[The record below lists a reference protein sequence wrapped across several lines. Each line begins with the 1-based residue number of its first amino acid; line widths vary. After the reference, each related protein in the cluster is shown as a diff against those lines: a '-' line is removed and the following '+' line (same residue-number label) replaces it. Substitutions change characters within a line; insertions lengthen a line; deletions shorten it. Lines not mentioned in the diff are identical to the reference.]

1 MSLLVYVNTQRN
13 AATDLAAFRINSM
26 TFCLFVFFAELHPMN
41 NWLFY
46 NGEVI
51 PAGTLIISA
60 NNRGL
65 RFGDGLFETIKVIN
79 ARPDDPFGR
88 GAMPLF
94 HLHMDRLTRG
104 LAVLNMQLPEN
115 YTAAFLTQA
124 IWELCN
130 RNNINGAARVRIT
143 VLRGNGTLF
152 ATEDPFASIIIQAE
166 PLASDYLVLNET
178 GFTIDVC
185 PGIQKSADQLS
196 NLKSNNYLPYVMAAQ
211 YARQH
216 HLNDCLVLNAHNR
229 ICDGTIANVFR
240 VHQNSIYT
248 PPLSEG
254 GVAGVMR
261 QYLLTELPKAGYTVQ
276 EKICTVEDLEA
287 ANEVFLTNALF
298 GIRWVSMFRNKV
310 YSNKLVSELYKV
322 AMLTS

>member
-1 MSLLVYVNTQRN
+1 
-13 AATDLAAFRINSM
+13 
-26 TFCLFVFFAELHPMN
+26 MN
-41 NWLFY
+41 NWLFF

-51 PAGTLIISA
+51 PANTPIISA

-65 RFGDGLFETIKVIN
+65 RFGDGLFETIKVVK
-79 ARPDDPFGR
+79 RE
-88 GAMPLF
+88 MPLF
-94 HLHMDRLTRG
+94 HLHLERLTKG
-104 LAVLNMQLPEN
+104 LSVLNMQLPEN
-115 YTAAFLTQA
+115 YTAVYLTEA
-124 IWELCN
+124 ILELCN
-130 RNNINGAARVRIT
+130 RNNINGVARVRLT
-143 VLRGNGTLF
+143 VVRGNGNLF
-152 ATEDPFASIIIQAE
+152 ATDEPFASIIIQAE
-166 PLASDYLVLNET
+166 PLASDYLAFNET

-185 PGIQKSADQLS
+185 PGIQKSCDQLS

-216 HLNDCLVLNAHNR
+216 QLNDCLVLNAHNR

-261 QYLLTELPKAGYTVQ
+261 QYLLQEMPKAGYTVI
-276 EKICTVEDLEA
+276 EKICTPDELET

-298 GIRWVSMFRNKV
+298 GIRWVTKFRNKV
-310 YSNKLVSELYKV
+310 YSNKLVAELYKRFI
-322 AMLTS
+322 SP

>member
-1 MSLLVYVNTQRN
+1 
-13 AATDLAAFRINSM
+13 M

-46 NGEVI
+46 NGEII
-51 PAGTLIISA
+51 PAGTPIISA

-65 RFGDGLFETIKVIN
+65 RFGDGLFETIKVVKSE
-79 ARPDDPFGR
+79 
-88 GAMPLF
+88 MPLF
-94 HLHMDRLTRG
+94 HLHMERLTKG
-104 LAVLNMQLPEN
+104 LAVLKMQLPEN
-115 YTAAFLTQA
+115 YTTGYLTQA
-124 IWELCN
+124 ILELCN
-130 RNNINGAARVRIT
+130 RNNINDAARVRLT
-143 VLRGNGTLF
+143 VVRGNGTLF
-152 ATEDPFASIIIQAE
+152 ATDEPFASLIIQAE
-166 PLASDYLVLNET
+166 SLANDYLVFNET
-178 GFTIDVC
+178 GLTIDIC
-185 PGIQKSADQLS
+185 PGIQKSCDQLS

-216 HLNDCLVLNAHNR
+216 QLNDCLVMNAHNR

-248 PPLSEG
+248 SPLSEG

-261 QYLLTELPKAGYTVQ
+261 QYLLQELPKAGYTVH

-298 GIRWVSMFRNKV
+298 GMRWVKQFRSKI
-310 YSNKLVSELYKV
+310 YSNNLVKDLYSKFV
-322 AMLTS
+322 SSY

>member
-1 MSLLVYVNTQRN
+1 
-13 AATDLAAFRINSM
+13 
-26 TFCLFVFFAELHPMN
+26 MN

-51 PAGTLIISA
+51 PVETPIISA

-65 RFGDGLFETIKVIN
+65 RFGDGLFETIKVI
-79 ARPDDPFGR
+79 R
-88 GAMPLF
+88 GEMPLF
-94 HLHMDRLTRG
+94 HLHMERLTKG
-104 LAVLNMQLPEN
+104 LAVLNTQLPEK
-115 YTAAFLTQA
+115 YTADYISQA
-124 IWELCN
+124 ILELCN
-130 RNNINGAARVRIT
+130 RNNINGAARVRLT
-143 VLRGNGTLF
+143 VVRGNGTLF
-152 ATEDPFASIIIQAE
+152 ATDELFASIIIQAE
-166 PLASDYLVLNET
+166 PLAGDYLVFNET
-178 GFTIDVC
+178 GLIIDVC
-185 PGIQKSADQLS
+185 PGIQKSCDQLS

-211 YARQH
+211 YAWQH
-216 HLNDCLVLNAHNR
+216 QLNDCLVLNAHNR

-276 EKICTVEDLEA
+276 EKICTPEDLET

-298 GIRWVSMFRNKV
+298 GIRWVRQFRNKI
-310 YSNKLVSELYKV
+310 YSNKLVTILHSQFIG
-322 AMLTS
+322 S

>member
-1 MSLLVYVNTQRN
+1 
-13 AATDLAAFRINSM
+13 
-26 TFCLFVFFAELHPMN
+26 MN

-51 PAGTLIISA
+51 PADTPIISA

-65 RFGDGLFETIKVIN
+65 RFGDGLFETIKVLN
-79 ARPDDPFGR
+79 GK
-88 GAMPLF
+88 MPLF
-94 HLHMDRLTRG
+94 PLHMERLNRG
-104 LAVLNMQLPEN
+104 LAVLNMRLPEN
-115 YTAAFLTQA
+115 YTPDYITQA
-124 IWELCN
+124 ILELRN
-130 RNNINGAARVRIT
+130 RNAITGAARVRLT
-143 VLRGNGTLF
+143 VVRGNGTLF
-152 ATEDPFASIIIQAE
+152 ATEDLYATIIIQVD
-166 PLASDYLVLNET
+166 PLASDYLAFNET
-178 GFTIDVC
+178 GLTIDVC
-185 PGIQKSADQLS
+185 PGIQKSCDQLS

-216 HLNDCLVLNAHNR
+216 QLNDCLVLNAHNR

-261 QYLLTELPKAGYTVQ
+261 QYLLTELPKAGYTVH
-276 EKICTVEDLEA
+276 EKICTPDDFET

-298 GIRWVSMFRNKV
+298 GVRWVAKFRNKI
-310 YSNKLVSELYKV
+310 YSNKLVKTLHEQFVGS
-322 AMLTS
+322 

>member
-1 MSLLVYVNTQRN
+1 
-13 AATDLAAFRINSM
+13 M
-26 TFCLFVFFAELHPMN
+26 TFCLFVFFAELHRMN

-51 PAGTLIISA
+51 PANTPIISA
-60 NNRGL
+60 SNRGL
-65 RFGDGLFETIKVIN
+65 RFGDGLFETIKVLN
-79 ARPDDPFGR
+79 GE
-88 GAMPLF
+88 MPLF
-94 HLHMDRLTRG
+94 PLHMERLTKG
-104 LAVLNMQLPEN
+104 LAVLSMQLPEN
-115 YTAAFLTQA
+115 YTAGFITQA
-124 IWELCN
+124 ILELCT
-130 RNNINGAARVRIT
+130 RNNINGAARVRLT
-143 VLRGNGTLF
+143 VVRGNGTLF
-152 ATEDPFASIIIQAE
+152 ATDDPYASIIIQAE
-166 PLASDYLVLNET
+166 PLAGDYLAFNET

-185 PGIQKSADQLS
+185 PGIQKSGDQLS

-211 YARQH
+211 YAWKHQ
-216 HLNDCLVLNAHNR
+216 LNDCLVLNAHNR

-261 QYLLTELPKAGYTVQ
+261 QYLLQELPKAGYAVH

-298 GIRWVSMFRNKV
+298 GIRWVKQFRNKI
-310 YSNKLVSELYKV
+310 YSNNLVKDLYGKFI
-322 AMLTS
+322 SS

>member
-1 MSLLVYVNTQRN
+1 
-13 AATDLAAFRINSM
+13 M

-51 PAGTLIISA
+51 PVETPIISA

-65 RFGDGLFETIKVIN
+65 RFGDGLFETIKVVK
-79 ARPDDPFGR
+79 GE
-88 GAMPLF
+88 MPLF
-94 HLHMDRLTRG
+94 HLHIERLTKG
-104 LAVLNMQLPEN
+104 LAVLKMQLPEN
-115 YTAAFLTQA
+115 YTTGYLIRA
-124 IWELCN
+124 ILELCN
-130 RNNINGAARVRIT
+130 RNNINDFARVRLT
-143 VLRGNGTLF
+143 VVRGNGTLF
-152 ATEDPFASIIIQAE
+152 ATDEPFASLIIQAE
-166 PLASDYLVLNET
+166 PLANDYLFFNET
-178 GFTIDVC
+178 GLTIDIC
-185 PGIQKSADQLS
+185 PDIQKSCDQLS

-216 HLNDCLVLNAHNR
+216 QLNDCLVLNAHNR

-254 GVAGVMR
+254 VVAGVMR
-261 QYLLTELPKAGYTVQ
+261 QYLLQELPKAGYTVH

-298 GIRWVSMFRNKV
+298 GIRWVKQFRNKI
-310 YSNKLVSELYKV
+310 YSNNLVKDLYSKFV
-322 AMLTS
+322 SS

>member
-1 MSLLVYVNTQRN
+1 
-13 AATDLAAFRINSM
+13 M
-26 TFCLFVFFAELHPMN
+26 TFCLFIFFAELHRMN

-51 PAGTLIISA
+51 PATTPIISA

-65 RFGDGLFETIKVIN
+65 RFGDGLFETIKVVN
-79 ARPDDPFGR
+79 

-94 HLHMDRLTRG
+94 PLHLARLTKG
-104 LAVLNMQLPEN
+104 LAILSMQLPEN
-115 YTAAFLTQA
+115 YTAVFLTQT
-124 IWELCN
+124 ILELCN
-130 RNNINGAARVRIT
+130 RNNINSAARVRLT
-143 VLRGNGTLF
+143 VVRGNGTLF
-152 ATEDPFASIIIQAE
+152 ATDDPYASVIIQAE
-166 PLASDYLVLNET
+166 PLAGDYLAFNET
-178 GFTIDVC
+178 GFAIDVC
-185 PGIQKSADQLS
+185 PGIQKSCDQLS

-216 HLNDCLVLNAHNR
+216 QLNDCLVLNTHNR

-248 PPLSEG
+248 PPLAEG

-261 QYLLTELPKAGYTVQ
+261 QYLLQELPKAGYTVQ
-276 EKICTVEDLEA
+276 EKICTPEDLEA

-298 GIRWVSMFRNKV
+298 GIRWVSRFRNKV
-310 YSNKLVSELYKV
+310 YSNKLAGDLYKQFV
-322 AMLTS
+322 SS

>member
-1 MSLLVYVNTQRN
+1 MSLLVDVNTQKN
-13 AATDLAAFRINSM
+13 PATNQQAACIIPM

-51 PAGTLIISA
+51 PAGTPIISA

-65 RFGDGLFETIKVIN
+65 RFGDGLFETIKVIH
-79 ARPDDPFGR
+79 GE
-88 GAMPLF
+88 MPLF
-94 HLHMDRLTRG
+94 HLHMERLTNG

-115 YTAAFLTQA
+115 YTTGYLIQA
-124 IWELCN
+124 ILELCN
-130 RNNINGAARVRIT
+130 RNNINGAARVRLT
-143 VLRGNGTLF
+143 VVRGNGTLF
-152 ATEDPFASIIIQAE
+152 AVDDPYASIIIQAE
-166 PLASDYLVLNET
+166 PLASDYLAFNEN
-178 GFTIDVC
+178 GFIIDVC
-185 PGIQKSADQLS
+185 PGIQKSCDQLS

-216 HLNDCLVLNAHNR
+216 QLNDCLVLNAHNR

-248 PPLSEG
+248 PPLAEG

-261 QYLLTELPKAGYTVQ
+261 QYLLTELPKAGYPVH

-298 GIRWVSMFRNKV
+298 GIRWVSKFRNKV
-310 YSNKLVSELYKV
+310 YSNKLVGILYDQFV
-322 AMLTS
+322 SSLVR